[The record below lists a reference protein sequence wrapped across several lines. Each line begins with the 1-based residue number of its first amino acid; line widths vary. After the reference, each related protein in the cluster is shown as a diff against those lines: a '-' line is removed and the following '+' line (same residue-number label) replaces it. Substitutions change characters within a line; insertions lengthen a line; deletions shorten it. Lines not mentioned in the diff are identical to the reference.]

1 MKTIRYLDLG
11 IQAMLIAAAIVLSI
25 IAAFKNQLT
34 AVILWI
40 QFVLGVWQY
49 LSSLICTLWRWSS
62 REPRFLYLILATL
75 YLAILPML
83 ALKGPSFIAL
93 MIVVPWSLAVYY
105 FVISLR
111 LMKGAAIT
119 GKGFLPHLG
128 F

>member
-1 MKTIRYLDLG
+1 MNTIRYLDLG

-62 REPRFLYLILATL
+62 QEPRFLYLILATL

-83 ALKGPSFIAL
+83 ALNGPSFIAL

-111 LMKGAAIT
+111 LMKGA
-119 GKGFLPHLG
+119 
-128 F
+128 